1 MKYAFFSR
9 VEMALASAMALGLGA
24 ALGLTTLVLES
35 TFGEVGDMV
44 ST

>member
-1 MKYAFFSR
+1 
-9 VEMALASAMALGLGA
+9 MALGLGV